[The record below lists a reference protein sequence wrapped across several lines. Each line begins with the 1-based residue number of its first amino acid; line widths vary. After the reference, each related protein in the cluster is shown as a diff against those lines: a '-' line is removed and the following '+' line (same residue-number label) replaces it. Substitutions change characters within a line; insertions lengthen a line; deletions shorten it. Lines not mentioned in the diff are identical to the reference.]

1 VTLPAL
7 LLLAAFVVAAAS
19 LAHARFGIGSVRTWR
34 YAPPRAPAGS
44 GVRYAFTT
52 AFLPWAKESAS
63 GHPASYLAGIVYHAG
78 IFAMLACLALSLTAL
93 QAPPLLAN
101 ALSVLLGVALAAG
114 LCLLVKRLADVAL
127 RAISVPDDFVANLLV
142 DAALAAAVAA
152 ALVPSA
158 RFVFQLTGAAL
169 LLYAPLG
176 KLRHMLFLLTSRRLW
191 GVYYGRRG
199 VLP

>member
-1 VTLPAL
+1 VTPPAAV
-7 LLLAAFVVAAAS
+7 LLAAFVVAAAS
-19 LAHARFGIGSVRTWR
+19 LAHARFGLGSVRTWLF
-34 YAPPRAPAGS
+34 APPRASAGP

-78 IFAMLACLALSLTAL
+78 IFAMLACLALSLTAY
-93 QAPPLLAN
+93 QAPPLLAH

-114 LCLLVKRLADVAL
+114 LGLLVKRLADVAL
-127 RAISVPDDFVANLLV
+127 RAISVPDDFVANILV
-142 DAALAAAVAA
+142 DAALASALAAVLTAG
-152 ALVPSA
+152 A
-158 RFVFQLTGAAL
+158 RPVFQLAGAAL

-191 GVYYGRRG
+191 GVNYGRRG

>member
-1 VTLPAL
+1 MTPPSAV
-7 LLLAAFVVAAAS
+7 LLAAFVVAAVS
-19 LAHARFGIGSVRTWR
+19 LAHARFRIGSVRTGAF
-34 YAPPRAPAGS
+34 APPRAPAGA
-44 GVRYAFTT
+44 GVRYAFTI

-78 IFAMLACLALSLTAL
+78 IFAMLLALALSLTPFRAPRPLSLAVAAL
-93 QAPPLLAN
+93 FAA
-101 ALSVLLGVALAAG
+101 ALVSGLG
-114 LCLLVKRLADVAL
+114 LLVKRRFDAKL
-127 RAISVPDDFVANLLV
+127 RAISVPDDFVANILV
-142 DAALAAAVAA
+142 DAAIASALAAVLA
-152 ALVPSA
+152 PSA
-158 RFVFQLTGAAL
+158 LPVLQLAGAAL

>member
-1 VTLPAL
+1 VTPPAL
-7 LLLAAFVVAAAS
+7 LLLAAFVVAGAA
-19 LAHARFGIGSVRTWR
+19 LAHARLGIGSVRTWLF
-34 YAPPRAPAGS
+34 APPRAPAGP

-52 AFLPWAKESAS
+52 AFLPWVKESAS

-93 QAPPLLAN
+93 QTPPLLAN
-101 ALSVLLGVALAAG
+101 ALAVLLGVALAAG
-114 LCLLVKRLADVAL
+114 LGLLVKRLAGAAL

-142 DAALAAAVAA
+142 DAALAAALAA

>member
-1 VTLPAL
+1 MTLPAL

-19 LAHARFGIGSVRTWR
+19 LAHARFGIGSVRTSLF
-34 YAPPRAPAGS
+34 APPREPAGPA
-44 GVRYAFTT
+44 VRYAFTT
-52 AFLPWAKESAS
+52 AFLPWVKESAS

-78 IFAMLACLALSLTAL
+78 IFAMLACLALSLTTL

-101 ALSVLLGVALAAG
+101 ALAVLWGVALAAG
-114 LCLLVKRLADVAL
+114 LGLLVKRLADAAL

-142 DAALAAAVAA
+142 DTALAAALAA

-158 RFVFQLTGAAL
+158 HNVFQLTGAAL